1 MLLSRDAEHAPS
13 AARRRGHAVPG
24 AVTLAALVALMLVP
38 AAHAKGPAGTYDRA
52 FLTDM
57 IGHHAMA
64 VEMAEMAQ
72 EKATHNELKKV
83 SADIIRTQSA
93 EIDQMRGWLRKWY
106 GKHNVHPGM
115 HHDDM
120 ALMDELE
127 EATGA
132 EFEIRF
138 LAQMSVHHAQAI
150 ERAEVALKR
159 AKHAQVRKLARAI
172 VKAQEGEIEMFRNWL
187 VAWYAKA

>member
-1 MLLSRDAEHAPS
+1 MSS
-13 AARRRGHAVPG
+13 AVSRRGRAVVG
-24 AVTLAALVALMLVP
+24 AVTLVALGALLLVP
-38 AAHAKGPAGTYDRA
+38 AAQAKGPAGTFDRD

-72 EKATHNELKKV
+72 EKATHDELKNV
-83 SADIIRTQSA
+83 AADIIRTQSA
-93 EIDQMRGWLRKWY
+93 EIVQMRGWLRKWY
-106 GKHNVHPGM
+106 GKRSVHPKM

-120 ALMDELE
+120 ALMDELDRS
-127 EATGA
+127 TGA

-150 ERAEVALKR
+150 ERAKVAVKR
-159 AKHAQVRKLARAI
+159 AKHAPVRKLARAI
-172 VKAQEGEIEMFRNWL
+172 VKAQQGEIDKFRDWL
-187 VAWYAKA
+187 VAWYAN

>member
-1 MLLSRDAEHAPS
+1 MLLSRYEQPAPA
-13 AARRRGHAVPG
+13 AARRRGRAAAGVL
-24 AVTLAALVALMLVP
+24 TLVALVALMLVP
-38 AAHAKGPAGTYDRA
+38 AAEAKGPAGAYDRA

-57 IGHHAMA
+57 IGHHNMA

-72 EKATHNELKKV
+72 EKATHDELKDV
-83 SADIIRTQSA
+83 AADIIRSQSA

-106 GKHNVHPGM
+106 GKHNVHPKM

-127 EATGA
+127 GATGA

-150 ERAEVALKR
+150 ERAKVALKR

-172 VKAQEGEIEMFRNWL
+172 VKAQEGEIEKFRNWL
-187 VAWYAKA
+187 AAWYAN